1 MMEHRS
7 KAYTREEFNKV
18 LREFHKQSSRHVL
31 IVEADISHVNK
42 CAIFHYADLLR
53 KAGNELTAVMKKKLD
68 QLTRT
73 KKYRS
78 ILDDYNKYKKNDN
91 KKMKSLKGKELK
103 ALQEDN
109 DITFDFCRKTM
120 IEINKRYGLNSIHA
134 LARAEDVWKGVEK
147 CLYSNGKTLR
157 FKKRFDLPSIRAKQ
171 INRGIVAKY
180 NDNDIYFSF
189 DSYTKNKTISKK
201 KTSKIDIHL
210 TKDIDRFQS
219 DELNA
224 ILDYL
229 KDPEYHDH
237 IAVRHFDETV
247 ECISTYRPCYAA
259 LVCKTIRG
267 RMRVFV
273 HITVEGKAVPKYDSK
288 GNPRHKKGT
297 GIVGVDIGTQ
307 HYAYV
312 SDKKDGIDTLGAL
325 DDNFKKQQQKEKR
338 LKRQMD
344 RKRRANNPQNY
355 DDDGTIKKGRKRWH
369 NSNRYKKT
377 LAKYKEQCRKNAV
390 NRKYANNHKVNLLR
404 ELGDIVITEPK
415 NWSKLQKKVK
425 KTKKNDQGK
434 YQRKKRSG
442 KSLLKCNPGYFQEQL
457 KKVFPVY
464 IEVSKQ
470 YRASQYDHTA
480 DDYIKKKLSQR
491 KYELYDGTMVQ
502 RDWYSAF
509 LLYNYDF
516 QTQDI
521 DKPKCCNEFKK
532 HHERLKSIIEDIRK
546 RGIKINNS
554 GIKI

>member
-1 MMEHRS
+1 MND
-7 KAYTREEFNKV
+7 KQKYYTDEDYKKL
-18 LREFHKQSSRHVL
+18 LRNFHNNSYRHVL
-31 IVEADISHVNK
+31 IIEAAIDHKDK
-42 CAIFHYADLLR
+42 CRLFHYSDLLR
-53 KAGNELTAVMKKKLD
+53 KAGNEFTALMKKRLD

-73 KKYRS
+73 KRYRS
-78 ILDDYNKYKKNDN
+78 LIKKYQYYKDKDDKKNLAVI
-91 KKMKSLKGKELK
+91 KKELK
-103 ALQEDN
+103 TLQEEYGIIKEVVYSERTKLTKKYN
-109 DITFDFCRKTM
+109 IHSAILQSRLEDI
-120 IEINKRYGLNSIHA
+120 
-134 LARAEDVWKGVEK
+134 WKGVKK
-147 CLYSNGKTLR
+147 CLYSNGETIH
-157 FKKRFDLPSIRAKQ
+157 FKRYDDLPAIRARD
-171 INRGIVAKY
+171 INRGIVFKTD
-180 NDNDIYFSF
+180 DNGLYLEMLIS
-189 DSYTKNKTISKK
+189 KNKGTIR
-201 KTSKIDIHL
+201 IDL
-210 TKDIDRFQS
+210 KDKRDRFQT

-237 IAVRHFDETV
+237 IAVKHFDETV

-312 SDKKDGIDTLGAL
+312 SDEKDGIDTLGDL
-325 DDNFKKQQQKEKR
+325 DDDFKKQQQKEKR

-355 DDDGTIKKGRKRWH
+355 DDDGTIKKGRKCWH
-369 NSNRYKKT
+369 NSKRYKKT

-390 NRKYANNHKVNLLR
+390 KRKYANNHKVNLLR
-404 ELGDIVITEPK
+404 ELGDVIITEPK

-464 IEVSKQ
+464 IEVPKQ
-470 YRASQYDHTA
+470 YRASQYDLTA

-532 HHERLKSIIEDIRK
+532 HHERLKTIIKDIRK